1 MKNIDICIYK
11 ENNIF
16 FVDLLKWKQIS
27 DIPIQIDDMFN
38 FSLENKKYFVKVIE
52 VNSTDAKLKLL

>member
-16 FVDLLKWKQIS
+16 YIDLLKWRQIS

-52 VNSTDAKLKLL
+52 VNSADAKLKLL

>member
-27 DIPIQIDDMFN
+27 DIQIQIDDMFN
-38 FSLENKKYFVKVIE
+38 FSIENKKYLVKVVEI
-52 VNSTDAKLKLL
+52 NNTDAKLKVI

>member
-11 ENNIF
+11 ENNSF

-27 DIPIQIDDMFN
+27 DIPIRIDDMFN
-38 FSLENKKYFVKVIE
+38 FSVENKKYLVKVVEI
-52 VNSTDAKLKLL
+52 NNTDAKLKLI

>member
-27 DIPIQIDDMFN
+27 DIPIQIEDMFN
-38 FSLENKKYFVKVIE
+38 FSIGNKKYLVKVVEI
-52 VNSTDAKLKLL
+52 NNTDAKLKVI